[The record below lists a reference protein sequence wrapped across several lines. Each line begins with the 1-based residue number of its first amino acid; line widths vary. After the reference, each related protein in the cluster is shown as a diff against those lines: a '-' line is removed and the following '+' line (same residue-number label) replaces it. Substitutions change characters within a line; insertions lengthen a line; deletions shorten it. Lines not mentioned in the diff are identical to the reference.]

1 MGLFDDFDINMDDV
15 KVNDSYSFEDGHYDF
30 VIAEAL
36 VQNGSKSHPETTY
49 FIIKYDLND
58 GESGTYWEWFTLA
71 VDGSA
76 EAAKAQQSLGFLKSR
91 LMDLGFEAAELNDI
105 SPEMLEGIAGTLEI
119 KTTNGKGKNSATLY
133 QNLRNVKVSAPEPEP
148 EVESDA
154 ESKQRVAAKRAA
166 RQAPVAR
173 KAAVVEDDEDE
184 NPFE

>member
-1 MGLFDDFDINMDDV
+1 MRQCIYAG
-15 KVNDSYSFEDGHYDF
+15 DS
-30 VIAEAL
+30 
-36 VQNGSKSHPETTY
+36 Q
-49 FIIKYDLND
+49 
-58 GESGTYWEWFTLA
+58 
-71 VDGSA
+71 
-76 EAAKAQQSLGFLKSR
+76 QQSLGRLKSR
-91 LMDLGFEAAELNDI
+91 LLDLGFEAAELNDI

-154 ESKQRVAAKRAA
+154 EIKKRVAAKRAA